1 MNVEYIYIYRV
12 REREHTVRRCSFVFV
27 VFRLAS

>member
-1 MNVEYIYIYRV
+1 MNVEYIYIE

>member
-1 MNVEYIYIYRV
+1 MNVEYIYIYIY